1 MERGCFAARPVDG
14 LRGWIVTAACF
25 CSRFIL
31 IGVSL
36 TTGIYYVV
44 FLREFK
50 EVRGKTAIVSSLM
63 FGVMGALGKYLTTR
77 HLHRIIVPHVK
88 ILDSGWSRVID

>member
-1 MERGCFAARPVDG
+1 MEEGLDRGYFAARPVDG

-25 CSRFIL
+25 CCRFIL
-31 IGVSL
+31 VGVAM

-50 EVRGKTAIVSSLM
+50 EDRGKTAIVSSLIN
-63 FGVMGALGKYLTTR
+63 GVIGFLGEYLTTR
-77 HLHRIIVPHVK
+77 HLHHNVGSNYLSKHLV
-88 ILDSGWSRVID
+88 

>member
-1 MERGCFAARPVDG
+1 MEQGLERGCFAARPVDG

-31 IGVSL
+31 VGVSM

-50 EVRGKTAIVSSLM
+50 EDRGKTAIVSSLVN
-63 FGVMGALGKYLTTR
+63 GVMCAIGSYLTHHTT
-77 HLHRIIVPHVK
+77 
-88 ILDSGWSRVID
+88 